1 MSLKENF
8 LNKSNSYNFY
18 KKEYELLSTKYDNA
32 LRKIEDL
39 KTENAL
45 LKKEKNQLMDNFSII
60 NKSIESLKD
69 DVNVNFDEELSRTK
83 EINYA
88 FVFNDT
94 ISESDWLKKRDFSLN
109 NSASN
114 YSFMYTLFRILDE
127 VNPKNILELGL
138 GQTSKMTSQY
148 ANYYPDSNL
157 MIVDGDQGWID
168 VFSEK
173 FEISDNIN
181 ILQCDTEMF
190 EYNGTE
196 NLRFANL
203 EDVVGDNKFD
213 LIIIDAPQGF
223 IFNPG
228 YHLFD
233 YSRSNIWNLLDNLA
247 DDFIIILDDF
257 NRQGEKNT
265 MSHLEELLKE
275 RKIDYYHFQSS
286 GIKDQYAICSEN
298 YRFVTWF

>member
-1 MSLKENF
+1 MSFKENL
-8 LNKSNSYNFY
+8 LNKSNSYTFY
-18 KKEYELLSTKYDNA
+18 KERYEELSEKYDDS
-32 LRKIEDL
+32 LKKIDEL
-39 KTENAL
+39 NNEIAL
-45 LKKEKNQLMDNFSII
+45 LKKEKNQLMDNFAGISESIA
-60 NKSIESLKD
+60 NLKVDVD
-69 DVNVNFDEELSRTK
+69 DDLSRTK

-88 FVFNDT
+88 FIFNDT
-94 ISESDWLKKRDFSLN
+94 ISESEWLKKRNFSLN

-148 ANYYPDSNL
+148 ANHFPDSKL
-157 MIVDGDQGWID
+157 TIVDGDQVWID

-173 FEISDNIN
+173 FEISENID

-190 EYNGTE
+190 DYNGTE

-203 EDVVGDNKFD
+203 EDIVGDNKFD
-213 LIIIDAPQGF
+213 LIIIDGPQGF
-223 IFNPG
+223 IFNPK

-247 DDFIIILDDF
+247 DEFVIIIDDY

-265 MSHLEELLKE
+265 MSRLQELLNE
-275 RKIDYYHFQSS
+275 RNISVYHFQSS
-286 GIKDQYAICSEN
+286 GIKDQHVICTEE
-298 YRFVTWF
+298 YRFISWF